1 MNKEEVRLYI
11 ESMTT
16 EEAIGEV
23 ENALSNYRSESLST
37 ENEEGDRELL
47 DKAWDLILNKVQQ
60 LFSMILKLT
69 DREKLHIM
77 DEALSHIKKVEADP
91 DVDFEN
97 VDTYDAWYS
106 FNERID
112 FNVFENR

>member
-47 DKAWDLILNKVQQ
+47 DKAWDLILNKVQ
-60 LFSMILKLT
+60 
-69 DREKLHIM
+69 
-77 DEALSHIKKVEADP
+77 
-91 DVDFEN
+91 
-97 VDTYDAWYS
+97 
-106 FNERID
+106 
-112 FNVFENR
+112 

>member
-47 DKAWDLILNKVQQ
+47 DKAWNMLLNEVN
-60 LFSMILKLT
+60 
-69 DREKLHIM
+69 D
-77 DEALSHIKKVEADP
+77 
-91 DVDFEN
+91 
-97 VDTYDAWYS
+97 
-106 FNERID
+106 
-112 FNVFENR
+112 

>member
-23 ENALSNYRSESLST
+23 ENALSNYRSESLSA

-47 DKAWDLILNKVQQ
+47 DKAWDLILNKVQ
-60 LFSMILKLT
+60 
-69 DREKLHIM
+69 
-77 DEALSHIKKVEADP
+77 
-91 DVDFEN
+91 
-97 VDTYDAWYS
+97 
-106 FNERID
+106 
-112 FNVFENR
+112 

>member
-23 ENALSNYRSESLST
+23 ENALSNYRSESLSA

-47 DKAWDLILNKVQQ
+47 DKAWNMLLNEV
-60 LFSMILKLT
+60 
-69 DREKLHIM
+69 
-77 DEALSHIKKVEADP
+77 
-91 DVDFEN
+91 
-97 VDTYDAWYS
+97 
-106 FNERID
+106 NE
-112 FNVFENR
+112 

>member
-47 DKAWDLILNKVQQ
+47 DKAWDLILNKV
-60 LFSMILKLT
+60 
-69 DREKLHIM
+69 H
-77 DEALSHIKKVEADP
+77 
-91 DVDFEN
+91 
-97 VDTYDAWYS
+97 
-106 FNERID
+106 
-112 FNVFENR
+112 